1 MPLLPRKNNL
11 DYNANSIISAG
22 KQVSSKALKNMALNA
37 DEDYKNTFSNI
48 TDVKDAKEAMEIFV
62 DNMGQIA
69 DIFRL
74 MKSTGQTLVSLRTR
88 GAGRTKGAKN
98 KPKIPKTAEQ
108 LQEEAIRKST
118 YSQPSG
124 LLSMM
129 MSAEPNTRFTPQTV
143 QQYRDRVVSEGA
155 VARGTPVLSG
165 QEAIAVQGKRPKRP
179 KVPKQPKVIILPES
193 ESDKSS
199 AVSESDVLRRRRS
212 RSRSQQGI
220 GQVQQIISDIE
231 RRSGG
236 APAGSPPGSPEGSP
250 PGSPPGSV
258 ASSNTRTIRSPTPSV
273 IQDDDDIS
281 SLGNETSQ
289 LDYEEYDGD
298 AGDGDIGA
306 RLISRSPQD
315 RIVGLILRGT
325 QILRRLNTLVNSK
338 IRKEIKRLSTDDLEE
353 LKDGFAILR
362 DRWDEIRFPRGTD
375 VDVFDVIARS
385 VAFAD
390 EMIVVMDIERKKL
403 MNNILVVINSYK
415 QNEPAERPTLMPDD
429 PIEPAV
435 GAGGSRFRDE
445 GFRRTGYIPNIY
457 GRFINCPTK
466 YLL

>member
-74 MKSTGQTLVSLRTR
+74 MKSTGQTLVTLRTR
-88 GAGRTKGAKN
+88 GSGRTKGAKN
-98 KPKIPKTAEQ
+98 KPKIPKTAEE
-108 LQEEAIRKST
+108 LQE

-155 VARGTPVLSG
+155 VARGTPSLTPT
-165 QEAIAVQGKRPKRP
+165 IAVQGKIPKRP
-179 KVPKQPKVIILPES
+179 KVPKVPKQPKQPKIVI
-193 ESDKSS
+193 ESDSEKSS
-199 AVSESDVLRRRRS
+199 EVSESEVLRRRRS
-212 RSRSQQGI
+212 RSRSQQGV
-220 GQVQQIISDIE
+220 GQVQQIIADIE
-231 RRSGG
+231 SRSGG
-236 APAGSPPGSPEGSP
+236 APAGGAPE
-250 PGSPPGSV
+250 SV
-258 ASSNTRTIRSPTPSV
+258 ASSPTVSIVSNPRSITSRQPSV
-273 IQDDDDIS
+273 RQDDDDIS
-281 SLGNETSQ
+281 SLGNETRE
-289 LDYEEYDGD
+289 LDYEEYDAD

-325 QILRRLNTLVNSK
+325 QILRRLNTLVSSK

-353 LKDGFAILR
+353 LTDGFAILR
-362 DRWDEIRFPRGTD
+362 DRWDEIRYPRGTD

-390 EMIVVMDIERKKL
+390 EMIVVMDVERKKL

-415 QNEPAERPTLMPDD
+415 QNEPAERPALMPDD

-457 GRFINCPTK
+457 GRFQSCPTK